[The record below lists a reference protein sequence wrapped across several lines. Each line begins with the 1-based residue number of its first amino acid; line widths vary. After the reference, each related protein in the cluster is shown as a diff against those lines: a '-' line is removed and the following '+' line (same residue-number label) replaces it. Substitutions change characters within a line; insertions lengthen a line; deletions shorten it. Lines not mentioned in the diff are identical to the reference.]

1 MKKWLAYW
9 CNEGF
14 EYLKDVTEYEH
25 WDQQNLVEVL
35 SDRRP
40 QPNPVYQLINHMTM
54 RARFNA
60 QRHYELYAFSSTADL
75 ELEDLQSWADTD
87 PQSLVNWIRG
97 NGVKL
102 YSDRD
107 PKPRRV
113 IV

>member
-1 MKKWLAYW
+1 VKKWLAYW

-14 EYLKDVTEYEH
+14 ECLKEVTEYEH

-40 QPNPVYQLINHMTM
+40 QPNPVYQLINNMTM

-97 NGVKL
+97 NGVEL
-102 YSDRD
+102 HSDRD
-107 PKPRRV
+107 PSPRRV